1 MKNQNSKPKRKRV
14 PRPHSAPRPGAVMYT
29 RRQIADILEL
39 SVKVVGEMAANRS
52 GPPFVKL
59 GAARNSPVRY
69 PAAMFQEWLDSRLV
83 ASKGDAT

>member
-1 MKNQNSKPKRKRV
+1 MNTQDNKPKKKRV
-14 PRPHSAPRPGAVMYT
+14 PRPHSAPKPGAVMFT
-29 RRQIADILEL
+29 RRQIADMMSL

-69 PAAMFQEWLDSRLV
+69 PAVMFQEWLDSRLV
-83 ASKGDAT
+83 ASKGDA